1 MVEGGVMADIPAESR
16 LSGET
21 IYSGRVVA
29 LELDRVRLPGGGET
43 LREVV
48 RHRGAA
54 VVLPVLDDGRIVMV
68 RQYRYPVAASLLEL
82 PAGTLEPGEEPTAC
96 AARELVEETGYR
108 AAFLSPLGGFYSAP
122 GYTDERLHAVLAT
135 GLERAAGA
143 VPDDDEL
150 IEPELVAAEE
160 LLRRIS
166 SGEVQDAKTIATV
179 MLARLRSVG
188 F

>member
-1 MVEGGVMADIPAESR
+1 M
-16 LSGET
+16 
-21 IYSGRVVA
+21 
-29 LELDRVRLPGGGET
+29 
-43 LREVV
+43 
-48 RHRGAA
+48 
-54 VVLPVLDDGRIVMV
+54 
-68 RQYRYPVAASLLEL
+68 RQSLLEL

-108 AAFLSPLGGFYSAP
+108 AAVLSPLGRFYSAP

-135 GLERAAGA
+135 GLERTAGA

-150 IEPELVAAEE
+150 IEPEVVAAEE

-166 SGEVQDAKTIATV
+166 SGEIQDAKTIATV
-179 MLARLRSVG
+179 MLARLRGVG

>member
-1 MVEGGVMADIPAESR
+1 MTDISAERR

-21 IYSGRVVA
+21 IYSGRVVT
-29 LELDRVRLPGGGET
+29 LELDRVALPGGGET

-82 PAGTLEPGEEPTAC
+82 PAGTLEPGEEPGRC

-108 AAFLSPLGGFYSAP
+108 AAVLSPLGHFYSAP
-122 GYTDERLHAVLAT
+122 GYTDELLHAVLAT
-135 GLERAAGA
+135 GLEPAAGA
-143 VPDDDEL
+143 DPDDDEL
-150 IEPELVAAEE
+150 IELELVEAAE

-166 SGEVQDAKTIATV
+166 SGEVRDAKTIATV
-179 MLARLRSVG
+179 MLARLLGVE

>member
-1 MVEGGVMADIPAESR
+1 MTDISAERR

-21 IYSGRVVA
+21 IYSGRVVT
-29 LELDRVRLPGGGET
+29 LELDRVALPGGGET

-82 PAGTLEPGEEPTAC
+82 PAGTLEPGEEPGRC

-108 AAFLSPLGGFYSAP
+108 AAALSPLGRFYSAP
-122 GYTDERLHAVLAT
+122 GYTDELLHAMLAT
-135 GLERAAGA
+135 GLEPAAGA
-143 VPDDDEL
+143 DPDDDEL
-150 IEPELVAAEE
+150 IEIELVEPAE

-166 SGEVQDAKTIATV
+166 SGEIRDAKTIATV
-179 MLARLRSVG
+179 MLARLLGVG

>member
-1 MVEGGVMADIPAESR
+1 MADIPAESR

-43 LREVV
+43 LREVI

-54 VVLPVLDDGRIVMV
+54 VVLPILDDGRIVMV

-135 GLERAAGA
+135 GLERAAAA

-150 IEPELVAAEE
+150 IELELVSPGE

-166 SGEVQDAKTIATV
+166 SGEVQDAKTIATA

>member
-1 MVEGGVMADIPAESR
+1 MTDISAERR

-21 IYSGRVVA
+21 IYSGRVVT
-29 LELDRVRLPGGGET
+29 LELDRVGLPGGGET

-82 PAGTLEPGEEPTAC
+82 PAGTLEPGEEPGRC

-108 AAFLSPLGGFYSAP
+108 AAVLSPLGRFYSAP
-122 GYTDERLHAVLAT
+122 GYTDELLHAVLAT
-135 GLERAAGA
+135 GLEPAAGA
-143 VPDDDEL
+143 DPDHDEL
-150 IEPELVAAEE
+150 IELELVEPAE
-160 LLRRIS
+160 LLRRSS
-166 SGEVQDAKTIATV
+166 SGEVRDAKPIATV
-179 MLARLRSVG
+179 MLARLLGVG